1 MFPGHGDYFSCRCP
15 AVAAVAQT
23 LTQIDDS
30 VVLSRVTGCYRVL
43 LISEG
48 FLTILLLFRVGSDF
62 GVSSSQTNL
71 SISIRP
77 FTPHRRPIPPE
88 DFSKTQKHFNFLSC
102 SEKHFGSNPLV
113 SNINVKIRD
122 LSNVYASPPSTR
134 EGLFFP
140 SKTGG
145 GIRITTLKHQARSW
159 TAMKLFSNFV
169 FSWIINMAE
178 KSRGPS
184 GRCVGGTHSNN
195 VWKLRAIDKTSIQT
209 DCQD

>member
-1 MFPGHGDYFSCRCP
+1 MLEPATLQKLFFANDEDQSLSFMFPGHGDYFSCHCP

-23 LTQIDDS
+23 LTQTDDS

-88 DFSKTQKHFNFLSC
+88 DLSKTQKHFNFLSC
-102 SEKHFGSNPLV
+102 SENLFGSNPLV
-113 SNINVKIRD
+113 
-122 LSNVYASPPSTR
+122 
-134 EGLFFP
+134 
-140 SKTGG
+140 
-145 GIRITTLKHQARSW
+145 LKYQ
-159 TAMKLFSNFV
+159 
-169 FSWIINMAE
+169 
-178 KSRGPS
+178 
-184 GRCVGGTHSNN
+184 
-195 VWKLRAIDKTSIQT
+195 
-209 DCQD
+209 CQNT